1 MRTFSSILP
10 FTNRFGLRRATCITN
25 DAQGGEGRA
34 NERAL
39 VEFGFSGRGS
49 MMIGDMLKCEE
60 KWQVTASDL
69 AIHRIVWALLAEDRP
84 IEDGQI
90 PICLRHFVAAFDHD
104 PTEDEYQT
112 WLGLV
117 RAEEVWGMRVVA
129 RHLFKPPYPPV
140 YTMDHR
146 IKAFGDFYDRLDA
159 IVGDQVLHNII
170 KYAANKFG
178 NEHSPRI
185 KITHP
190 RKKAWQLAVMRDF
203 DPEARPAALDQS

>member
-25 DAQGGEGRA
+25 DARRGEGGA

-39 VEFGFSGRGS
+39 VEFGLSGFGS
-49 MMIGDMLKCEE
+49 TLGDALRCEE
-60 KWQVTASDL
+60 KWQAIASDL
-69 AIHRIVWALLAEDRP
+69 AIHRIVWALLAEEYP

-90 PICLRHFVAAFDHD
+90 PIYLRHFIAAFNHD

-117 RAEEVWGMRVVA
+117 RAKEVWGMRVVA
-129 RHLFKPPYPPV
+129 RHLFKPPYPPN
-140 YTMDHR
+140 YTMEHR
-146 IKAFGDFYDRLDA
+146 IKAFEDFHVRLDA
-159 IVGDQVLHNII
+159 IVGGQVLHNII

-185 KITHP
+185 KITP
-190 RKKAWQLAVMRDF
+190 PQKTARQLDVMRDF
-203 DPEARPAALDQS
+203 NPEIRPATLDQS